1 MDISSIQKSFIN
13 VEPYINGW
21 EKMKRASVI
30 IPLVEVNGEVNIL
43 FEVRAK
49 KLISQPG
56 DICFPGGK
64 IDKGEWPKE
73 AAQRE
78 IFEELGLSIND
89 IKVVNELDTLVKH
102 DGLIIHPFLGVVEN
116 TDNLNINED
125 EVDHI
130 FYVPIEYLLSYEPL
144 EINNKLI
151 VERGEGFP
159 YHLIVNGENYKFRD
173 GQHRSLFYQY
183 KDYVIW
189 GITAEMLTSFLNK
202 IR

>member
-1 MDISSIQKSFIN
+1 MDISSIEKRFIN
-13 VEPYINGW
+13 TEPYINGW

-30 IPLVEVNGEVNIL
+30 IPLVEVNGEVNIM

-49 KLISQPG
+49 RLISQPG

-64 IDKGEWPKE
+64 IDQGEWPKE

-78 IFEELGLSIND
+78 IFEELGLGIND
-89 IKVVNELDTLVKH
+89 IKIMNELDTLVKH
-102 DGLIIHPFLGVVEN
+102 DGLIIHPFLGAVEN
-116 TDNLNINED
+116 TDNLNINES
-125 EVDHI
+125 EVDHV
-130 FYVPIEYLLSYEPL
+130 FYVPLEYLLKYKPL

-173 GQHRSLFYQY
+173 GKYRSLFYQY